1 MDIYEKILDDHHNIR
16 DTIDELMETDNSQ
29 IEKRMRMLKELE
41 RLLVSHTNSEEQTL
55 YQALFE
61 TNDKEAKAQVKKSRK
76 DHDQANEKLEV
87 LKDTPMDS
95 DLFLRNLASFKEVI
109 EAHFDEEED
118 EIFDF
123 ARELLSK
130 EEEHLIEEELEDLE
144 EDTWNR
150 PYI

>member
-16 DTIDELMETDNSQ
+16 DTIEELMETDNSQ

-55 YQALFE
+55 YQVLSE
-61 TNDKEAKAQVKKSRK
+61 TNDKEARAQVRKSRK
-76 DHDQANEKLEV
+76 EHDQANEKLET
-87 LKDTPMDS
+87 LKNTSMDS
-95 DLFLRNLASFKEVI
+95 DLFLKNLEDFKEII

-123 ARELLSK
+123 AKELLSK
-130 EEEHLIEEELEDLE
+130 EDEHLIEEELEDME

>member
-16 DTIDELMETDNSQ
+16 DTIEELMETDNSQ

-55 YQALFE
+55 YQVLSE
-61 TNDKEAKAQVKKSRK
+61 TNDKEARAQVRKSRK
-76 DHDQANEKLEV
+76 EHDQANEKLET
-87 LKDTPMDS
+87 LKNTSMDS
-95 DLFLRNLASFKEVI
+95 DLFLKNLEDFKEII

-123 ARELLSK
+123 AKELLSK
-130 EEEHLIEEELEDLE
+130 EDEHLIEEELEDME
-144 EDTWNR
+144 EDTCNR